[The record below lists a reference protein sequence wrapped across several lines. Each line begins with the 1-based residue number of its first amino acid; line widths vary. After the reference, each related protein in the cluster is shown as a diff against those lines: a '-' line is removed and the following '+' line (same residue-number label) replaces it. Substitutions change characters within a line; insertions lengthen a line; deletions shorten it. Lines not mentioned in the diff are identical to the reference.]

1 MKAKIEAGRG
11 PLNDNREMGKL
22 LNTAMDRCLRK
33 MDRSN
38 HPRALAIGAL
48 HRAAR
53 LARRG
58 RRKESAQM
66 LQRAYDYAA
75 GLGGHPEGLLLRQQA
90 AEEMY
95 LLGQEARAVRMIES
109 LGDRDLARIGWSQ
122 IAEELIRQ
130 GRWTEAQRPMRLAED
145 PGLMTELYL
154 ALFASLHKAG
164 KYGESEKALNQAL
177 ASARKAEGAGRRAE
191 LLLLAAESCAKADNH
206 LFCGLALEEA
216 AEQSAAMD
224 DGSDK
229 WKLLLR
235 AARGWLL
242 VGDSERAIT
251 MAEKLLD
258 LLDGQGTLE
267 GMEGADRGGRQSL
280 RESVLFMAADVL
292 TLAGR
297 QDCARWV
304 LEWIP
309 GYAGRERVLSQ
320 MAVNAADRGYCQ
332 FAEDLCDDISK
343 PQLRLM
349 VLASLAG
356 AEANW
361 GDKAKASRMLLSLLE
376 QAGPLPPG
384 ESERIYLRA
393 ADICRRHGLP
403 GIKPVEL
410 TERAFKLGAVWPGGL
425 EHRIGYYAQKFAEDG
440 DLGKAVS
447 LAESLPDPVDR
458 LYQLERISQFYHK
471 NPNGA
476 AL

>member
-1 MKAKIEAGRG
+1 MKANTEAGRG
-11 PLNDNREMGKL
+11 PLNDNREMHKL

-33 MDRSN
+33 LDKSN

-48 HRAAR
+48 HRAER

-58 RRKESAQM
+58 RRKESARM
-66 LQRAYDYAA
+66 LQRSYDYAA
-75 GLGGHPEGLLLRQQA
+75 GLVGHPEGLLLRQQA

-95 LLGQEARAVRMIES
+95 LLGQGARAVRMIES
-109 LGDRDLARIGWSQ
+109 IGDRELARIGWSQ

-130 GRWTEAQRPMRLAED
+130 GRWTEAQRPIRLAED
-145 PGLMTELYL
+145 PALMTELCL
-154 ALFASLHKAG
+154 ELFASLHKAG
-164 KYGESEKALNQAL
+164 KHGESEKALNQAL
-177 ASARKAEGAGRRAE
+177 ASARKAEGAGQRAE
-191 LLLLAAESCAKADNH
+191 LLLMAAESCARADNQIY
-206 LFCGLALEEA
+206 CGLALEEA

-224 DGSDK
+224 DGPDK

-235 AARGWLL
+235 TARGWLL

-258 LLDGQGTLE
+258 LLNGQGTLE
-267 GMEGADRGGRQSL
+267 GMEEADRGGRQSL
-280 RESVLFMAADVL
+280 RESILFKVADVL

-297 QDCARWV
+297 QDYARWV
-304 LEWIP
+304 LERIP
-309 GYAGRERVLSQ
+309 DYAGREPELFQ
-320 MAVNAADRGYCQ
+320 LAINAADRGYCQ
-332 FAEDLCDDISK
+332 FAEELCDDISK

-361 GDKAKASRMLLSLLE
+361 GDTAKASRMLLSVLE
-376 QAGPLPPG
+376 QAGNLPAG
-384 ESERIYLRA
+384 EAERVLLWA
-393 ADICRRHGLP
+393 ADICRRHDLP
-403 GIKPVEL
+403 GIKPVKL
-410 TERAFKLGAVWPGGL
+410 TEQAFALGAVWPGGL
-425 EHRIGYYAQKFAEDG
+425 EHRIGYYAQKLAEDG

-447 LAESLPDPVDR
+447 LAESLPDPADR

-471 NPNGA
+471 NLYGV